1 MFLFFLAIDDG
12 STTFSAVST
21 SQIHIF
27 ATFLRFRHVCTR
39 RSCQVGDCR
48 MRNVFVTLENHPNF
62 SPRLRLELLRI
73 KPQSLVRRKEGRKQ
87 DTKKFLAMAFA
98 FLNSQLRCANT
109 HLDMKRTIHTVTH
122 GITCMQSEWDLLL
135 NDNLRFELNSSL

>member
-1 MFLFFLAIDDG
+1 
-12 STTFSAVST
+12 
-21 SQIHIF
+21 
-27 ATFLRFRHVCTR
+27 
-39 RSCQVGDCR
+39 

-73 KPQSLVRRKEGRKQ
+73 ENQTIVSEEKEGRKQ

-122 GITCMQSEWDLLL
+122 GITCMQSEWDLLP
-135 NDNLRFELNSSL
+135 NDNLRFELNSSLL